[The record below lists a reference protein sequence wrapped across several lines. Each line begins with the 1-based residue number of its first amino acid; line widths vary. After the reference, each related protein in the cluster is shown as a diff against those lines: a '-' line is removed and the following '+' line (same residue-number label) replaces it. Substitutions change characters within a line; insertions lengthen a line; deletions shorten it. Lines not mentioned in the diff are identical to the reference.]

1 MEEIY
6 NRVWYIREC
15 VSSIVY
21 TEGES
26 LQNYLRDV
34 NLWNDLGFSL
44 CTALS
49 VYYVVAISEERR
61 KSEMGVSVD
70 WYVTVEH

>member
-1 MEEIY
+1 M
-6 NRVWYIREC
+6 
-15 VSSIVY
+15 SSIVY